1 MRQAIQRRV
10 PVPVTVGQRCGRNDL
25 LNLTRGSRLQ
35 KLIKPYCEEFGP
47 FSAYAALTYG
57 HHAVAQ
63 RVARPSPDSQRVI
76 VSLVRHSRGFLASPD
91 GPRRIPWDN

>member
-35 KLIKPYCEEFGP
+35 KLINPYCEEFGP
-47 FSAYAALTYG
+47 FNVYAAVTYG
-57 HHAVAQ
+57 HHT
-63 RVARPSPDSQRVI
+63 VARRVVRPSADSQRVI
-76 VSLVRHSRGFLASPD
+76 VSLV
-91 GPRRIPWDN
+91 GP

>member
-76 VSLVRHSRGFLASPD
+76 VSLVRLSRGFLASPD